1 MLQDFTAYSAV
12 FLTSFVSNQ
21 KLSVN

>member
-1 MLQDFTAYSAV
+1 LLQDFTAYSAV